1 MIAMGEELSVDMALR
16 SMRHLLQY
24 GEPVIRRA
32 VPVALAL
39 LCVSNP
45 NLGVLDM
52 LSKLSHDAD
61 PEVAYNAILGMGILG
76 AGTNQAR
83 VAAMLRHLALYY
95 SKDPDTLF
103 VVRIAQVRSGRQH
116 DGWLLDMSMSACLL
130 ELLDFACA
138 GLLCDGLTGFAA
150 GAAVHR

>member
-1 MIAMGEELSVDMALR
+1 MIAMGEELSVDMAIR

-45 NLGVLDM
+45 DLGVLDM

-83 VAAMLRHLALYY
+83 VAGMLRHLALYY
-95 SKDPDTLF
+95 GKDPDTLF
-103 VVRIAQVRSGRQH
+103 VVRIAQVS
-116 DGWLLDMSMSACLL
+116 LVVS
-130 ELLDFACA
+130 CA
-138 GLLCDGLTGFAA
+138 N
-150 GAAVHR
+150 